1 MLKSRKSE
9 KDFVVQHVVCV
20 ICMDIF
26 KKTYYFF
33 SISIFA
39 VLFSTFYI
47 GLIDFPIR
55 LVNWDRS
62 IARTLNS
69 NKNSC
74 SYITQRFF
82 PHLFIK
88 NVAAGRLCQ
97 VSECTWSL
105 VTQSLTPHL
114 PSVSDWVCREVAAS
128 PVPPLYVA
136 STRHQFFV
144 RSPWRKRRNW
154 IRRLSSSARIARRR
168 RSRSRFAGWRRM
180 PVSWSPWMNWRF
192 HWSSSTKRSRF
203 SYGFPSYAEM

>member
-20 ICMDIF
+20 ICMDIL
-26 KKTYYFF
+26 KIMYSDIRRYFF

-55 LVNWDRS
+55 LVNRDRS

-88 NVAAGRLCQ
+88 NVTAGRLCQ

-114 PSVSDWVCREVAAS
+114 PSVSD
-128 PVPPLYVA
+128 
-136 STRHQFFV
+136 
-144 RSPWRKRRNW
+144 
-154 IRRLSSSARIARRR
+154 
-168 RSRSRFAGWRRM
+168 
-180 PVSWSPWMNWRF
+180 
-192 HWSSSTKRSRF
+192 
-203 SYGFPSYAEM
+203 